1 MNAQTPNDQTA
12 PTMRQAGPTAPAESR
27 GVVVPRPERRG
38 WLPAIVAGLVSLLQ
52 GMAVTFRYLVRPS
65 TVVTEQYPENRATLR
80 LAERARTMLSFIYEE
95 NGQHRC
101 TACRTCE
108 KACPNRSIFVVSR
121 KGPVSGRN
129 EIDHFVWRLD
139 SCTFCNMCVLVCP
152 FNALTMSGSFE
163 AAVYDRRLLV
173 YDLNRYAGPTA
184 SALAKV
190 ATEEERRSM
199 MEPRTPY
206 GGPVPL
212 NGVPFAG
219 IPNPL
224 TPGAE
229 PKKEGAA

>member
-1 MNAQTPNDQTA
+1 MNAEIQNEQKDRSTRLA
-12 PTMRQAGPTAPAESR
+12 APAEPR
-27 GVVVPRPERRG
+27 GVVVPRPERHG
-38 WLPAIVAGLVSLLQ
+38 WLGTILSGLGSLLK
-52 GMAVTFRYLVRPS
+52 GMGITFRYLVHPS

-80 LAERARTMLSFIYEE
+80 LPERARTLLSFICEE

-101 TACRTCE
+101 TACRSCE
-108 KACPNRSIFVVSR
+108 KACPNRSICITSR

-152 FNALTMSGSFE
+152 FNALTMNGSFE

-173 YDLNRYAGPTA
+173 YSLNRYAGPTA

-190 ATEEERRSM
+190 AAEEERKNM

-212 NGVPFAG
+212 NGAPFAG
-219 IPNPL
+219 IPNLL
-224 TPGAE
+224 TPGAG
-229 PKKEGAA
+229 PKKEGSA